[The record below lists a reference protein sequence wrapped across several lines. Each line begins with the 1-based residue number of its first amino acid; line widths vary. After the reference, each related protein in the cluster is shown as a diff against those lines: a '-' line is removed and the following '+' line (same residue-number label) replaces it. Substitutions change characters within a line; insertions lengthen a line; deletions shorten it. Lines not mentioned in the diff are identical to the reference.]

1 MANKKNSKKSAS
13 RDLIYISIIAV
24 LVIALLVS
32 LFMGDKLGIILGKT
46 EKEDSGNGVVH
57 TSVLSGTGNVSLP
70 SEFDGNNCLEVH
82 FLNVGQGDAIFIMFA
97 DGKKMIIDAGSG
109 SSPNAPTAVKTS
121 YFEYLKNNLNLSDGD
136 TVDYLLVTHPDADH
150 VNMASEILDRYDVD
164 YVYYNDFSYSSKPT
178 QTYSTFM
185 EKAVAEPGA
194 TVYAIGADSETY
206 SLSGEG
212 YSMDVYASG
221 YNTFYEEAVENNNR
235 NILSIMCV
243 LTYGGRKVMF
253 TGDAEVPT
261 EKWFMDT
268 VGGSSLD
275 VDVLKVGHHGSSS
288 CTSKEFLDFIKPEYA
303 VISCDN
309 GKAYHH
315 PHPETMNSL
324 FDYGVVTYRT
334 NRHGNT
340 VLYIADDGDFGFLTQ
355 NAVAVENNSKN
366 LNPLTITLK

>member
-46 EKEDSGNGVVH
+46 EEEDSGNGVVH

-150 VNMASEILDRYDVD
+150 VNMASDVLDKYDVN
-164 YVYYNDFSYSSKPT
+164 YVYYNDFSYSSKLT

-206 SLSGEG
+206 SISGEG
-212 YSMDVYASG
+212 
-221 YNTFYEEAVENNNR
+221 
-235 NILSIMCV
+235 
-243 LTYGGRKVMF
+243 
-253 TGDAEVPT
+253 
-261 EKWFMDT
+261 
-268 VGGSSLD
+268 
-275 VDVLKVGHHGSSS
+275 
-288 CTSKEFLDFIKPEYA
+288 
-303 VISCDN
+303 
-309 GKAYHH
+309 
-315 PHPETMNSL
+315 
-324 FDYGVVTYRT
+324 
-334 NRHGNT
+334 
-340 VLYIADDGDFGFLTQ
+340 
-355 NAVAVENNSKN
+355 
-366 LNPLTITLK
+366 